1 MNVSVKPLM
10 PRARS
15 RRCPHAARLQHR
27 GHAAPSRRNR
37 NESHPRRT
45 RRSHSRSSWMERRQ
59 RPQRLPK
66 NISLLRLPPRAPE
79 LDRKKISGNS
89 CGRTGC
95 RTASSN
101 PSTKSSI
108 TAATPGIRSSINRGK
123 SCPSLAAIGQPP
135 VTHCEACYYSSRSCA
150 RLRPSPVLARINSRS
165 NSAKPP
171 NTVSVRRPCGL
182 VVSAQ
187 TSGVDHEGAT
197 RRQQSTSISGKHYPE
212 NHKGE
217 GSAPR
222 VWQLPL

>member
-1 MNVSVKPLM
+1 MLPACNTEAMQLHLDEIATKVTPGADAVLILDQAGWNGAKDLK
-10 PRARS
+10 
-15 RRCPHAARLQHR
+15 
-27 GHAAPSRRNR
+27 
-37 NESHPRRT
+37 T
-45 RRSHSRSSWMERRQ
+45 
-59 RPQRLPK
+59 PK

-89 CGRTGC
+89 CARTGC

-222 VWQLPL
+222 VWQLPP